1 MFKKLSGVIKTILDN
16 QESRNI
22 FFFLCLNLAY
32 MVIQMMYG
40 VWTNSLGL
48 ISDSIHMFFDCMA
61 LGMGLFASVMATW
74 PPDEEFTHGYGRVQ
88 TLSGFANG
96 IFLMLISIF
105 IVIEA
110 IQRLLNPP
118 EMNTNKLLIVS
129 FMGLVVNLVG
139 MFCTGHHHHHHH
151 GHSHSHDHDHH
162 DDDHHHHHHHHHHGD
177 GKFIS
182 HGKIIFLTTVL
193 YTTEKL
199 NLFFFSKKKN
209 LGHSHNMKG
218 VFLHVMADT
227 LGSVGVIIS
236 TILIERYGW
245 TGFDPI
251 ASIFIAL
258 LIFASV
264 VPLVQDSAKV
274 LILELGAEKEVKVRK
289 ALNQLSKI
297 EGLSSY
303 SMPRFWPK
311 DPSKISGSIHLQL
324 TPRTSTTNDLKT
336 ATTLKKRKK
345 KADRDDLELISSCS
359 TDSSISLSS
368 SSSGDLIVERLRRGG
383 GLYEGFYKDCERV
396 KGDVE
401 KVLYE
406 GIEGLDELVIQIEG
420 VDGIKSCFC
429 LTRNWIDEDG
439 ANNDLDGGSNIQ
451 PDHGIFQRQQQQRGG
466 G

>member
-1 MFKKLSGVIKTILDN
+1 
-16 QESRNI
+16 
-22 FFFLCLNLAY
+22 
-32 MVIQMMYG
+32 
-40 VWTNSLGL
+40 
-48 ISDSIHMFFDCMA
+48 
-61 LGMGLFASVMATW
+61 
-74 PPDEEFTHGYGRVQ
+74 
-88 TLSGFANG
+88 
-96 IFLMLISIF
+96 
-105 IVIEA
+105 
-110 IQRLLNPP
+110 
-118 EMNTNKLLIVS
+118 
-129 FMGLVVNLVG
+129 
-139 MFCTGHHHHHHH
+139 
-151 GHSHSHDHDHH
+151 
-162 DDDHHHHHHHHHHGD
+162 
-177 GKFIS
+177 
-182 HGKIIFLTTVL
+182 
-193 YTTEKL
+193 
-199 NLFFFSKKKN
+199 
-209 LGHSHNMKG
+209 MKG

>member
-1 MFKKLSGVIKTILDN
+1 MVVTCFVFDIQFWSVNQIVRFTQGYLAIFGHLALRGFRIRSNLSTKIRVINLGRSERLATIFSATIGALLGLFGFALLPLGGSQNSTPTDLVRQVTPLSIIYSIVNYFCEEPLAVQERTGQSRVVSVLRYILYVFLSCWFVGRYGFGELEFSCLSDLLATSVCYIGIKNLLSKMSRPKSHISTKSKTFSQLNEKKYKGRSDHGESFFEDLSVMFKKLSGVIKTILDN

-162 DDDHHHHHHHHHHGD
+162 D
-177 GKFIS
+177 
-182 HGKIIFLTTVL
+182 
-193 YTTEKL
+193 
-199 NLFFFSKKKN
+199 
-209 LGHSHNMKG
+209 
-218 VFLHVMADT
+218 A
-227 LGSVGVIIS
+227 
-236 TILIERYGW
+236 R
-245 TGFDPI
+245 
-251 ASIFIAL
+251 
-258 LIFASV
+258 
-264 VPLVQDSAKV
+264 
-274 LILELGAEKEVKVRK
+274 
-289 ALNQLSKI
+289 
-297 EGLSSY
+297 
-303 SMPRFWPK
+303 
-311 DPSKISGSIHLQL
+311 
-324 TPRTSTTNDLKT
+324 
-336 ATTLKKRKK
+336 
-345 KADRDDLELISSCS
+345 
-359 TDSSISLSS
+359 SS
-368 SSSGDLIVERLRRGG
+368 SSSSSSSSSWRR
-383 GLYEGFYKDCERV
+383 
-396 KGDVE
+396 
-401 KVLYE
+401 
-406 GIEGLDELVIQIEG
+406 
-420 VDGIKSCFC
+420 
-429 LTRNWIDEDG
+429 
-439 ANNDLDGGSNIQ
+439 
-451 PDHGIFQRQQQQRGG
+451 
-466 G
+466 